1 MYLHKDSQISWEGF
15 SIINYYFF
23 YMDTYLVSIYA
34 FRLSVVRDMYV
45 HISISKYGFTSA
57 YTKYVCIS
65 QKELLSS
72 GIFKAKLLTSS
83 STPTHT
89 FHDSWKALSFIE
101 AAVLAFKEAAHT
113 VLNLSNLWSWLWM
126 IMFPSQGEKV
136 MSISLHILFTTP
148 GKRWAL
154 LRQWFWLLKRQF
166 YELKYVF

>member
-1 MYLHKDSQISWEGF
+1 
-15 SIINYYFF
+15 
-23 YMDTYLVSIYA
+23 MDTYLVSIYA
-34 FRLSVVRDMYV
+34 FRLSVVRDMHV

-113 VLNLSNLWSWLWM
+113 VPTLSNL
-126 IMFPSQGEKV
+126 
-136 MSISLHILFTTP
+136 
-148 GKRWAL
+148 
-154 LRQWFWLLKRQF
+154 
-166 YELKYVF
+166 